1 MQTLYPP
8 RLHGVAYAPK
18 QEAFCKESTVEGKIV
33 TNAIVVGMFGGFV
46 DGNKLQHF
54 DKPSITSITRGMF
67 HTE

>member
-1 MQTLYPP
+1 M
-8 RLHGVAYAPK
+8 
-18 QEAFCKESTVEGKIV
+18 EGKIV